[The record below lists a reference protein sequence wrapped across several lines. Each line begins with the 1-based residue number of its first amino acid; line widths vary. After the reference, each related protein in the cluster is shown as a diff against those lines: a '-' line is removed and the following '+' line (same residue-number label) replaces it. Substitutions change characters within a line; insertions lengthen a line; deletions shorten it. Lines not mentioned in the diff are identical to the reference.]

1 MSTGGQ
7 SEPRAVSLFVAIM
20 KYAKPY
26 KIAFVLSVLLLAAD
40 IVYDVGY
47 AWVQQLFI
55 DAAGRRDLDT
65 LLLLTGACLAAG
77 IGIILFFMLQFYLR
91 NSVQSRMQ
99 RDFSTDVFRQIASL
113 PYASLLRFHS
123 GDLVSRTTRDVQQA
137 NGMVAN
143 IVYELTYNVALFAV
157 AFAYLATMNWKLA
170 LLVVLSAPVVFAVG
184 RWFDRKLRTYGNRL
198 QQKDAEVRGFL
209 QEMLQGL
216 HIVRIFQMESAVLS
230 KYEEKRRE
238 QNRLQVA
245 NMLQR
250 TSMNQSVYLTNQ
262 LVMIVCVYFT
272 AYTAI
277 QGALTAGQVLAFLV
291 LISRVQN
298 PLLSVINTWGNL
310 QQGLGAAERIFALF
324 KPMGES
330 QQEGQDQPGLLGK
343 EETGED
349 GVRSVLPGH
358 EAIGQVPL
366 SNKSEEQA
374 QKVGSSGSVLH
385 SASGGE
391 PAGGQSVIVLKE
403 ATVSLELDEGKQTVL
418 LDQVSL
424 TVNRGEFVAV
434 VGSSGAGKS
443 TLLRLCSGLISP
455 TAGGAWTLGTQ
466 LSAHPDEAET
476 LRQLSY
482 VPQTPYLFTGTLRDN
497 IRLGLEGASDE
508 EVVWAAQAAGAHSFI
523 EKLNGGYDA
532 WVGERGETL
541 SGGQRQRIT
550 LARALIRRPK
560 LLLLDEATSALD
572 MLTEAQVLE
581 SILQAVPGMAVIAV
595 THRASA
601 VQYASRVI
609 AMEQGRIVEDGT
621 HVELLQLG
629 GVYTALFASEEEGD
643 AGYEQVAGARQ

>member
-7 SEPRAVSLFVAIM
+7 AEPRAISLFSAIM

-26 KIAFVLSVLLLAAD
+26 KIAFVFSVLLLAAD

-55 DAAGRRDLDT
+55 DAAGRRDLDA
-65 LLLLTGACLAAG
+65 LLFLTGASLAAG

-113 PYASLLRFHS
+113 PYSALLRFHS

-216 HIVRIFQMESAVLS
+216 HIVRIFQMESSMLA

-238 QNRLQVA
+238 QNRLQVT

-262 LVMIVCVYFT
+262 FVLIVCVYFT

-310 QQGLGAAERIFALF
+310 QQGLGAAERIFTLF
-324 KPMGES
+324 RPSEVEMRRARR
-330 QQEGQDQPGLLGK
+330 QQEQGK
-343 EETGED
+343 QAHKSRQETGTGASV
-349 GVRSVLPGH
+349 GVVLADAERAVEG
-358 EAIGQVPL
+358 ERERGSGQLLEQGGVERV
-366 SNKSEEQA
+366 SEQSL
-374 QKVGSSGSVLH
+374 VVL
-385 SASGGE
+385 
-391 PAGGQSVIVLKE
+391 QE
-403 ATVSLELDEGKQTVL
+403 ATVSLELAEGAQTVL
-418 LDQVSL
+418 LERASL
-424 TVNRGEFVAV
+424 TVQRGEFVAV

-455 TAGGAWTLGTQ
+455 MAGGAVTLGTH
-466 LSAHPDEAET
+466 LGVHPEAAVT
-476 LRQLSY
+476 LRGLSY

-497 IRLGLEGASDE
+497 IRLGLEEASDE
-508 EVVWAAQAAGAHSFI
+508 EVIWAAQAAGAHSFI
-523 EKLNGGYDA
+523 EKLDGGYDA

-572 MLTEAQVLE
+572 TLTEAQVLE
-581 SILQAVPGMAVIAV
+581 SILQAVPGMTVIAV

-621 HVELLQLG
+621 HAELLQLG
-629 GVYTALFASEEEGD
+629 GVYAALFASGEEGD
-643 AGYEQVAGARQ
+643 IGHRQIAGSRQ

>member
-1 MSTGGQ
+1 MSTERQ
-7 SEPRAVSLFVAIM
+7 TEPKAVSSFFTIM

-26 KIAFVLSVLLLAAD
+26 KIAFIFSVLLLSAD

-65 LLLLTGACLAAG
+65 LLFLTGASFAAG

-91 NSVQSRMQ
+91 NSVQSWMQ

-113 PYASLLRFHS
+113 PYSSLIRFHS
-123 GDLVSRTTRDVQQA
+123 GDLVSRTTRDVQQS

-170 LLVVLSAPVVFAVG
+170 LLVVLSAPIVFAVG

-198 QQKDAEVRGFL
+198 QQKDAEIRGFL

-216 HIVRIFQMESAVLS
+216 HIVRIFQMESSLLA
-230 KYEEKRRE
+230 KYEEKRQE
-238 QNRLQVA
+238 QNRLHVS

-250 TSMNQSVYLTNQ
+250 TSMNQTVYLTNQ
-262 LVMIVCVYFT
+262 LVMILCVYFT

-324 KPMGES
+324 KPSEERR
-330 QQEGQDQPGLLGK
+330 QEGQGQAEQKDSH
-343 EETGED
+343 ETGE
-349 GVRSVLPGH
+349 SVNVLQQDTDRAV
-358 EAIGQVPL
+358 EVEKERRKPL
-366 SNKSEEQA
+366 
-374 QKVGSSGSVLH
+374 V
-385 SASGGE
+385 
-391 PAGGQSVIVLKE
+391 VLKE
-403 ATVSLELDEGKQTVL
+403 ATVSLELNEGEKNVL
-418 LDQVSL
+418 LDGVNL
-424 TVNRGEFVAV
+424 TVNRGEFVAI
-434 VGSSGAGKS
+434 VGPSGAGKS

-455 TAGGAWTLGTQ
+455 TTGGAMILDTQ
-466 LSAHPDEAET
+466 LNAHPDVTEK
-476 LRQLSY
+476 LRKLSY
-482 VPQTPYLFTGTLRDN
+482 VPQTPYLFTGTLKEN
-497 IRLGLEGASDE
+497 IRLGLDEASE
-508 EVVWAAQAAGAHSFI
+508 EDIIWAAQVAGAHSFI
-523 EKLNGGYDA
+523 KKLDGGYDA
-532 WVGERGETL
+532 LVGERGETL

-572 MLTEAQVLE
+572 TLTEAQVLK
-581 SILQAVPGMAVIAV
+581 SILQAMPNITVIAV

-609 AMEQGRIVEDGT
+609 AMKQGQIVEDGT
-621 HVELLQLG
+621 HAELLQLD
-629 GVYTALFASEEEGD
+629 GVYNALFAHTDLPTGGD
-643 AGYEQVAGARQ
+643 FPPERNSKS

>member
-1 MSTGGQ
+1 MSTETQ
-7 SEPRAVSLFVAIM
+7 TEPKAVSSFFSIM

-26 KIAFVLSVLLLAAD
+26 KIAFIFSVLLLSAD

-65 LLLLTGACLAAG
+65 LLFLTGASLAAG

-91 NSVQSRMQ
+91 NSVQSWMQ

-113 PYASLLRFHS
+113 PYSSLIRFHS
-123 GDLVSRTTRDVQQA
+123 GDLVSRTTRDVQQS

-170 LLVVLSAPVVFAVG
+170 LLVVLSAPIVFAVG

-198 QQKDAEVRGFL
+198 QQKDAEIRGFL

-216 HIVRIFQMESAVLS
+216 HIVRIFQMESSLLA
-230 KYEEKRRE
+230 KYEEKRQE
-238 QNRLQVA
+238 QNRLHVS

-250 TSMNQSVYLTNQ
+250 TSMNQTVYLTNQ
-262 LVMIVCVYFT
+262 LVMILCVYFT

-324 KPMGES
+324 KPSEERR
-330 QQEGQDQPGLLGK
+330 QEGPGQPEQKDTHETEEAVNVLQQGTVRAVEVEKESGK
-343 EETGED
+343 
-349 GVRSVLPGH
+349 
-358 EAIGQVPL
+358 PL
-366 SNKSEEQA
+366 
-374 QKVGSSGSVLH
+374 V
-385 SASGGE
+385 
-391 PAGGQSVIVLKE
+391 VLKE
-403 ATVSLELDEGKQTVL
+403 ATVSLELNEEEKNVL
-418 LDQVSL
+418 LDGVNL
-424 TVNRGEFVAV
+424 TVNRGEFVAI
-434 VGSSGAGKS
+434 VGPSGAGKS

-455 TAGGAWTLGTQ
+455 TTGGAMILDNQ
-466 LSAHPDEAET
+466 LNAHPDVTEK
-476 LRQLSY
+476 LRKLSY
-482 VPQTPYLFTGTLRDN
+482 VPQTPYLFTGTLKEN
-497 IRLGLEGASDE
+497 IQLGLEEASE
-508 EVVWAAQAAGAHSFI
+508 EDIIWAAQAAGAHSFI
-523 EKLNGGYDA
+523 KKLDGGYDA
-532 WVGERGETL
+532 LVGERGETL

-572 MLTEAQVLE
+572 TLTEAQVLK
-581 SILQAVPGMAVIAV
+581 SILQAMPDITVIAV

-609 AMEQGRIVEDGT
+609 AMKQGQIVEDGT
-621 HVELLQLG
+621 HAELLQLD
-629 GVYTALFASEEEGD
+629 GVYNALFPHTEEESNGK
-643 AGYEQVAGARQ
+643 QLVR